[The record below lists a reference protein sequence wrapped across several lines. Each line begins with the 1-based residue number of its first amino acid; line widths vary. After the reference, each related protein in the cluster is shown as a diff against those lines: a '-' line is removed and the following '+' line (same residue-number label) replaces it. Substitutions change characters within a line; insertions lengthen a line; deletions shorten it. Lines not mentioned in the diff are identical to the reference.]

1 MASCRRVVRV
11 TLTPSTLTGG
21 AARADGDDMSAVI
34 SGPTKGPTPPA
45 RPGSPVASGA
55 PAPAVP
61 PGLAG
66 VVVATTSLG
75 DVRGEEGFYHYRQ
88 FSAVDLARTCSIEE
102 VWHLLLRGHLPNVAE
117 LAGFRATIRAAQAVP
132 DAVPASLAAFA
143 AGDLSPM
150 TSLRTCLSALGA
162 ELHLRPIWDLTEAER
177 ERDLIRVAAQV
188 PVLTAGA
195 WRCSRGEEPLPPR
208 ADLGYTANHLW
219 MLTGVEPEERA
230 VRAVERYLCLTVDH
244 GFNASTFT
252 ARVIASTGADVA
264 ACVVGALGS
273 LSGPLHGGA
282 PSRALDALDEIGS
295 PDRARSWA
303 DEQLSAGRRIMGF
316 GHAIYR
322 GPDPRSE
329 LLKETAQDLGG
340 PLVELAV
347 AAESAIDAAL
357 ADSRQGRVLRANVEF
372 YAGVVMHV
380 CGIPRAMFTPTFA
393 VSRVMG
399 WTAHILEQGH
409 DRKIIRPSARYAGP
423 PPPQPVPPLTE
434 RS

>member
-1 MASCRRVVRV
+1 M
-11 TLTPSTLTGG
+11 
-21 AARADGDDMSAVI
+21 
-34 SGPTKGPTPPA
+34 PA
-45 RPGSPVASGA
+45 
-55 PAPAVP
+55 
-61 PGLAG
+61 GLAG
-66 VVVATTSLG
+66 VVVATTSIS
-75 DVRGEEGFYHYRQ
+75 DVRGDEGFYHYRQ
-88 FSAVDLARTCSIEE
+88 YDAVDLARTCSIEE
-102 VWHLLLRGHLPNVAE
+102 VWHLLLRGHLPTADE
-117 LAGFRATIRAAQAVP
+117 LAAFRATIQVAQILP
-132 DAVPASLAAFA
+132 DSVRSSLATVAA
-143 AGDLSPM
+143 AGAASPM
-150 TSLRTCLSALGA
+150 TSLRTSLSALGG
-162 ELHLRPIWDLTEAER
+162 ELEHAPIWDHTDSQR
-177 ERDLIRVAAQV
+177 EHDLIRVAAQV
-188 PVLTAGA
+188 PVLTAAA
-195 WRCSRGEEPLPPR
+195 WRRSQGHEPLAPR

-219 MLTGVEPEERA
+219 MLTGVEPDERA

-295 PDRARSWA
+295 PERARSWA
-303 DEQLSAGRRIMGF
+303 DEQLAAGRRIMGF

-329 LLKETAQDLGG
+329 LLKETAQELGG

-347 AAESAIDAAL
+347 AAESAINAAL
-357 ADSRQGRVLRANVEF
+357 DEARQGRVLRANVEF
-372 YAGVVMHV
+372 YAGVVMHE
-380 CGIPRAMFTPTFA
+380 CGIPREMFTPTFA

-423 PPPQPVPPLTE
+423 PPPQPVPPLAQRT
-434 RS
+434 

>member
-1 MASCRRVVRV
+1 MSTVSSATATSAS
-11 TLTPSTLTGG
+11 TSPT
-21 AARADGDDMSAVI
+21 AD
-34 SGPTKGPTPPA
+34 PLPA
-45 RPGSPVASGA
+45 
-55 PAPAVP
+55 
-61 PGLAG
+61 GLAG
-66 VVVATTSLG
+66 VVVATTGLS

-88 FSAVDLARTCSIEE
+88 YSAVDLARGCSIEE
-102 VWHLLLRGHLPNVAE
+102 VWHLLLRGHLPTADE
-117 LAGFRATIRAAQAVP
+117 LAAFRATIRAAQVLP
-132 DAVPASLAAFA
+132 DAVRDSLAAVAA
-143 AGDLSPM
+143 AGTTSPM
-150 TSLRTCLSALGA
+150 TSLRTSLSALGGV
-162 ELHLRPIWDLTEAER
+162 LGLRPIWDLVDAER
-177 ERDLIRVAAQV
+177 EHDLIRVAAQV
-188 PVLTAGA
+188 PVLTAAA
-195 WRCSRGEEPLPPR
+195 WRRSQGQQPLAPR

-219 MLTGVEPEERA
+219 MLTGIEPDERA

-264 ACVVGALGS
+264 ACVVGALGA

-295 PDRARSWA
+295 PERARSWA
-303 DEQLSAGRRIMGF
+303 DDQLAAGRRIMGF

-329 LLKETAQDLGG
+329 LLKETAQGLGG

-347 AAESAIDAAL
+347 AAESAINAAL
-357 ADSRQGRVLRANVEF
+357 DEVSTGRVLRANVEF
-372 YAGVVMHV
+372 YAGVVMHE
-380 CGIPRAMFTPTFA
+380 CSIPREMFTPTFA

-423 PPPQPVPPLTE
+423 PPPQPVPPLAE
-434 RS
+434 RT

>member
-1 MASCRRVVRV
+1 MSTVSSATTTSAS
-11 TLTPSTLTGG
+11 TSPT
-21 AARADGDDMSAVI
+21 AD
-34 SGPTKGPTPPA
+34 PLPA
-45 RPGSPVASGA
+45 
-55 PAPAVP
+55 
-61 PGLAG
+61 GLAG
-66 VVVATTSLG
+66 VVVATTGLS

-88 FSAVDLARTCSIEE
+88 YSAVDLARGCSIEE
-102 VWHLLLRGHLPNVAE
+102 VWHLLLRGHLPTADE
-117 LAGFRATIRAAQAVP
+117 LAAFRATIRAAQVLP
-132 DAVPASLAAFA
+132 DAVRDSLATVAA
-143 AGDLSPM
+143 AGTTSPM
-150 TSLRTCLSALGA
+150 TSLRTSLSALGGV
-162 ELHLRPIWDLTEAER
+162 LGLRPIWDLVDAER
-177 ERDLIRVAAQV
+177 EHDLIRVAAQV
-188 PVLTAGA
+188 PVLTAA
-195 WRCSRGEEPLPPR
+195 VWRRSQGQEPLAPR

-219 MLTGVEPEERA
+219 MLTGIEPDERA

-264 ACVVGALGS
+264 ACVVGALGA

-295 PDRARSWA
+295 PERARSWA
-303 DEQLSAGRRIMGF
+303 DDQLAAGRRIMGF

-329 LLKETAQDLGG
+329 LLKETAQGLGG

-347 AAESAIDAAL
+347 AAESAINAAL
-357 ADSRQGRVLRANVEF
+357 DEVSTGRVLRANVEF
-372 YAGVVMHV
+372 YAGVVMHE
-380 CGIPRAMFTPTFA
+380 CSIPREMFTPTFA

-423 PPPQPVPPLTE
+423 PPPQPVPPLAE
-434 RS
+434 RT

>member
-1 MASCRRVVRV
+1 MSTVSSATTTSAS
-11 TLTPSTLTGG
+11 TSPT
-21 AARADGDDMSAVI
+21 AD
-34 SGPTKGPTPPA
+34 PLPA
-45 RPGSPVASGA
+45 
-55 PAPAVP
+55 
-61 PGLAG
+61 GLAG
-66 VVVATTSLG
+66 VVVATTGLS

-88 FSAVDLARTCSIEE
+88 YSAVDLARGCSIEE
-102 VWHLLLRGHLPNVAE
+102 VWHLLLRGHLPTADE
-117 LAGFRATIRAAQAVP
+117 LAAFRATIRAAQVLP
-132 DAVPASLAAFA
+132 DAVRDSLAAVAA
-143 AGDLSPM
+143 AGTTSPM
-150 TSLRTCLSALGA
+150 TSLRTSLSALGGV
-162 ELHLRPIWDLTEAER
+162 LGLRPIWDLVDAER
-177 ERDLIRVAAQV
+177 EHDLIRVAAQV
-188 PVLTAGA
+188 PVLTAAA
-195 WRCSRGEEPLPPR
+195 WRRSQGQQPLAPR

-219 MLTGVEPEERA
+219 MLTGIEPDERA

-264 ACVVGALGS
+264 ACVVGALGA

-295 PDRARSWA
+295 PERARSWA
-303 DEQLSAGRRIMGF
+303 DDQLAAGRRIMGF

-329 LLKETAQDLGG
+329 LLKETAQGLGG

-347 AAESAIDAAL
+347 AAESAINAAL
-357 ADSRQGRVLRANVEF
+357 DEVSTGRVLRANVEF
-372 YAGVVMHV
+372 YAGVVMHE
-380 CGIPRAMFTPTFA
+380 CSIPREMFTPTFA

-423 PPPQPVPPLTE
+423 PPPQPVPPLAE
-434 RS
+434 RT